1 MSPLVTLTHRSL
13 TELDCQVPGFPPLE
27 SVEER
32 DVKYWTAELNLYI
45 VLSIAS
51 KFLCRLKVSIGRE
64 IQTAKLGNSKQC
76 FNLPL

>member
-32 DVKYWTAELNLYI
+32 DVKYWTAELTSI
-45 VLSIAS
+45 LS
-51 KFLCRLKVSIGRE
+51 C
-64 IQTAKLGNSKQC
+64 
-76 FNLPL
+76 PLLLSFFAD